1 VSILGLVSRNRQR
14 SMGRRGRRMRKGKQF
29 EEVKEHTTQLE
40 ERAPES
46 SNMREAGGKTREA
59 VMNILGRPCEL

>member
-1 VSILGLVSRNRQR
+1 
-14 SMGRRGRRMRKGKQF
+14 MRKGKQF